1 MRKVSKQREYAAM
14 LRAQHSTMKKQQEKK
29 GSIQQPFKPKHIK
42 EAEAK
47 RQAVSSTFPLMGYLR
62 SRVILTHNTHA
73 RIELALEQAFTC
85 KAAPMTKPSKFKVA
99 IMREAWSY
107 QISWKPH
114 LLVRK
119 AL

>member
-1 MRKVSKQREYAAM
+1 M

-29 GSIQQPFKPKHIK
+29 GSIQQPVKPKHIK

-73 RIELALEQAFTC
+73 RIELAIEQAFTC
-85 KAAPMTKPSKFKVA
+85 EAAPMTKPSKFKVA
-99 IMREAWSY
+99 IM
-107 QISWKPH
+107 
-114 LLVRK
+114 
-119 AL
+119 